1 MHKKIKKLKKRFG
14 FSLPL
19 TRIFVES
26 RWIFKPK
33 GKKGEKSLALFPFI
47 RTFAL
52 NQKCFTKGVT
62 PKV

>member
-1 MHKKIKKLKKRFG
+1 MFVH
-14 FSLPL
+14 SLSRQVHP
-19 TRIFVES
+19 RIAAEG
-26 RWIFKPK
+26 RIFKPK

>member
-1 MHKKIKKLKKRFG
+1 M
-14 FSLPL
+14 LP
-19 TRIFVES
+19 IWAQGEKSVD
-26 RWIFKPK
+26 FKPK

-62 PKV
+62 QKV